1 MQQRVSKHQLSSQ
14 HGTKV
19 TTDLQKSHDT
29 TLLHY
34 GAWPVHKLTAV

>member
-1 MQQRVSKHQLSSQ
+1 MEQGLSKHQLSSQ

-19 TTDLQKSHDT
+19 TTDLQELHDT
-29 TLLHY
+29 ALLRY